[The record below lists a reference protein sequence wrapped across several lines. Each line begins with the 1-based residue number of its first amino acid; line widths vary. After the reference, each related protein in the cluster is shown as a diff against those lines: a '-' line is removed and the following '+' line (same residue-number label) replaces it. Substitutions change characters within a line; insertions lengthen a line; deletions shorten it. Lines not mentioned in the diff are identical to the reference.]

1 MREITDIE
9 VLDDDYNVRLTFDDD
24 SIRSMNLRPL
34 LRGELFEALAVDY
47 NLFRQVCVDSEVGT
61 IVWPNGADMDPD
73 VLHGDAEPAWAS
85 AAGAGSPDAETWT
98 QFVRSLR
105 QST

>member
-9 VLDDDYNVRLTFDDD
+9 VLDDEYNVRLVFDDD
-24 SIRSMNLRPL
+24 SVRSVNLRPL
-34 LRGELFEALAVDY
+34 LRGEMFEALAADY
-47 NLFRQVCVDSEVGT
+47 NLFRQVRVDSEVGT

-98 QFVRSLR
+98 QFVRSVR
-105 QST
+105 QSA